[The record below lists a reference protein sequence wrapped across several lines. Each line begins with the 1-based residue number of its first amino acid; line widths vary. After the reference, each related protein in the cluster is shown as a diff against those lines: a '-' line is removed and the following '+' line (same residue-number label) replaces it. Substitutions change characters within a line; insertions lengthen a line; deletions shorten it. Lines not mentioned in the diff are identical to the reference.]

1 MSVFID
7 LFAIETIAIND
18 VQIGGHEVH
27 HPTIPPSLTAIPPAL
42 SRPIE
47 LVDTA

>member
-27 HPTIPPSLTAIPPAL
+27 HPTISNSYPARLIP
-42 SRPIE
+42 
-47 LVDTA
+47 TY